1 MEKSLK
7 NKLYKEWF
15 IPISMK
21 KYEFFEHTADVKFRA
36 YGKTTE
42 ECFSNAVIALTS
54 VMFNP
59 DKIEEKITK
68 SISIKGN
75 DLKSLLYNFLEEL
88 LYLIDTESFI
98 IHKVTGIKI
107 GEMNKKH
114 ILTATLVGDKIGDKY
129 HNIGSVKAVTYEEME
144 IKEGYVQVILDV

>member
-1 MEKSLK
+1 
-7 NKLYKEWF
+7 
-15 IPISMK
+15 MK

-54 VMFNP
+54 VMFDP

>member
-1 MEKSLK
+1 
-7 NKLYKEWF
+7 
-15 IPISMK
+15 MK